1 MGAQRVVIAGV
12 QTPNCIR
19 GTAWD
24 AIALDYPQVT
34 VLSDATA
41 SASEEVQAANLHDM
55 RCVSVDTPTVE
66 EWAAQL
72 A

>member
-1 MGAQRVVIAGV
+1 M

-24 AIALDYPQVT
+24 AIALDYSQVT

-41 SASEEVQAANLHDM
+41 SASEAVQQANLHDM
-55 RCVSVDTPTVE
+55 RQCAVDTPTVDD
-66 EWAAQL
+66 WAEQL
-72 A
+72 QRRRR